1 MPPRRS
7 TGAGGKLWW
16 EGPSESHRQGTRR
29 IRQPRRGVGGLL
41 REHNII
47 HSPRIASAAETNPAP
62 NGVSVWTIVLRR
74 LPDAMSPALRST
86 VAWSLA
92 DAIEMPS
99 SRASC
104 DVGRS
109 ATRGGENGGPGAP
122 HQRLQRAAASPGGCD
137 VNRGGV
143 DQVELA
149 ARRVEDRRHG
159 LEVRR
164 HEPET
169 LAAQAE
175 NA

>member
-1 MPPRRS
+1 
-7 TGAGGKLWW
+7 
-16 EGPSESHRQGTRR
+16 
-29 IRQPRRGVGGLL
+29 
-41 REHNII
+41 
-47 HSPRIASAAETNPAP
+47 
-62 NGVSVWTIVLRR
+62 VWTIVLRR

-149 ARRVEDRRHG
+149 ARRVEDGRTGWKYVGTSRRPWP
-159 LEVRR
+159 RR
-164 HEPET
+164 WKMRLVDARQGQHRLVQT
-169 LAAQAE
+169 ARG
-175 NA
+175 